1 MNQSRNIKYIYIMQV
16 NETDD
21 PRKRM
26 LAQQMVTKLSLKL
39 RWPMTPA
46 VREGLTNALIK
57 NDATSDLLYR
67 NKPYQPKTPWTLS
80 GMLARITLAV
90 QSRFKP
96 KPIFVGDG
104 EDTDPASQLT
114 QTHYD
119 VKGSGAVGLVIALL
133 IALFVGMSGIL
144 RPVETGLQI
153 GRDAARRHA
162 ASGDIVVIAKDDR
175 SAKVFGSLPWPR
187 RYDAQLVDKLR
198 AMGAKRIVFNQ
209 VMADSFNR
217 ADDEALAAAFDRA
230 GGKVWLA
237 VNQEYDRV
245 TGKLE
250 PVLPIKL
257 LRDRSQQAHIWIRF
271 GVFGS
276 VEQISNSLKIGG
288 KTYPS
293 QPVVLAE
300 SPSNSSVM
308 RPDFAVDYRTLPTY
322 SASDLVYNRLNK
334 SDVVGKTVFV
344 VVTSELSTSM
354 ATVFPYSRVAAG
366 YSLAI
371 AAETLK
377 AGLARELGYLL
388 PLLIAALIGIACVIR
403 RAPRVRAAIMI
414 AGAVGLGVMMFG
426 GDYLGLRFEMVP
438 ALLALGIF
446 AFRETIRSNVMAVMM
461 TNAITGLPNFGHL
474 RLIKGYQA
482 CTVVALKFDRFN
494 ERMLALR
501 TAEQRSVTKAIAAR
515 IAIVAPGCVVHQAD
529 DGLFAFLV
537 PPDSE
542 IDTGSVSGQLTALF
556 ALDILGIHALHAFD
570 VSVGACGD
578 SDRKFESRLEVAI
591 DRAERGIYITMRQV
605 Y

>member
-1 MNQSRNIKYIYIMQV
+1 MQV

-104 EDTDPASQLT
+104 EETDPTSRLT
-114 QTHYD
+114 QAHYD

-198 AMGAKRIVFNQ
+198 AMGAKRIVFNH
-209 VMADSFNR
+209 VMADPSNPK
-217 ADDEALAAAFDRA
+217 DDAALAAAFDRA
-230 GGKVWLA
+230 GGKVWLG
-237 VNQEYDRV
+237 VTQERNSA
-245 TGKLE
+245 TGKME
-250 PVLPIKL
+250 PILPTPL
-257 LRDRSQQAHIWIRF
+257 FLNRTQQAHFWVDF
-271 GVFGS
+271 GIFGHA
-276 VEQISNSLKIGG
+276 EQMSGTLVIGG
-288 KTYPS
+288 NSYLAQS
-293 QPVVLAE
+293 VVLAHKN
-300 SPSNSSVM
+300 PIHGPFK
-308 RPDFAVDYRTLPTY
+308 PDYSIAFRSIPTV
-322 SASDLVYNRLNK
+322 SALDVVLGK
-334 SDVVGKTVFV
+334 SDPQKIAGKTVFISV
-344 VVTSELSTSM
+344 LSDNDGVTYKVLGQG
-354 ATVFPYSRVAAG
+354 RAAG
-366 YSLAI
+366 AYSLVI

-403 RAPRVRAAIMI
+403 RAPRVRAAII
-414 AGAVGLGVMMFG
+414 ASGALGLSVMMFG
-426 GDYLGLRFEMVP
+426 GDHLGLHFEMVP

-446 AFRETIRSNVMAVMM
+446 AFRETIRSNVMTTMM

-501 TAEQRSVTKAIAAR
+501 AAEQRSVTKAIAAR
-515 IAIVAPGCVVHQAD
+515 IAIAAPGCVVHQAD

-537 PPDSE
+537 PRDSE

-570 VSVGACGD
+570 VSVGACSD

>member
-1 MNQSRNIKYIYIMQV
+1 MQG
-16 NETDD
+16 NEADD

-46 VREGLTNALIK
+46 VREGLTSALVK
-57 NDATSDLLYR
+57 TDATSDLLYR
-67 NKPYQPKTPWTLS
+67 NKPYQPKTPWTIS
-80 GMLARITLAV
+80 GILARITLAV
-90 QSRFKP
+90 QSRLKR
-96 KPIFVGDG
+96 KAVFVSDG
-104 EDTDPASQLT
+104 EERDPASQLT

-175 SAKVFGSLPWPR
+175 SAKVFGGLPWPR

-209 VMADSFNR
+209 IMADSFNR

-230 GGKVWLA
+230 GGKVWLG
-237 VNQEYDRV
+237 VSQEYDRS
-245 TGKLE
+245 TGRYE
-250 PVLPIKL
+250 PTLPIKV
-257 LRDRSQQAHIWIRF
+257 LRNRSQQAHIWGDI
-271 GVFGS
+271 GLFGS
-276 VEQISNSLKIGG
+276 IEQISNSLKIGD

-293 QPVVLAE
+293 QSAVLADT
-300 SPSNSSVM
+300 PDNSDVM
-308 RPDFAVDYRTLPTY
+308 RPDFAVDYRTIPTY
-322 SASDLVYNRLNK
+322 SASDVVYNRV
-334 SDVVGKTVFV
+334 DDAGIAGKTVFV

-354 ATVFPYSRVAAG
+354 VTVFPYSRVAGA
-366 YSLAI
+366 YSLVI

-377 AGLARELGYLL
+377 AGLAREFGYLL

-403 RAPRVRAAIMI
+403 RAPRARAAII
-414 AGAVGLGVMMFG
+414 ITGAFGLGVMMLG
-426 GDYLGLRFEMVP
+426 GDRLGLHFEMVP
-438 ALLALGIF
+438 ALLALSIF
-446 AFRETIRSNVMAVMM
+446 AFRENIRSNVMAVMM
-461 TNAITGLPNFGHL
+461 TNAVTGLPNFGHL
-474 RLIKGYQA
+474 RLIKGHQA
-482 CTVVALKFDRFN
+482 CTVIALKFDRFN

-501 TAEQRSVTKAIAAR
+501 AAEQRSVAKAIAAR
-515 IAIVAPGCVVHQAD
+515 INIVAPGCVVHQAD

-542 IDTGSVSGQLTALF
+542 IDTSSVSGQLTALF
-556 ALDILGIHALHAFD
+556 ALDILGIDALHGFD

-578 SDRKFESRLEVAI
+578 PERKFESRLEVAI
-591 DRAERGIYITMRQV
+591 DRAERGIFITLREV

>member
-1 MNQSRNIKYIYIMQV
+1 MQV

-80 GMLARITLAV
+80 GMLARISLAV

-104 EDTDPASQLT
+104 EETDPASRLT
-114 QTHYD
+114 QAHYD
-119 VKGSGAVGLVIALL
+119 VKGSGAVGLVIALM

-198 AMGAKRIVFNQ
+198 AMGAKRIVFNRIF
-209 VMADSFNR
+209 ADASNPV
-217 ADDEALAAAFDRA
+217 DDGALAGAFDRA
-230 GGKVWLA
+230 GGAVWLA
-237 VNQEYDRV
+237 VGQEHDLV
-245 TGKLE
+245 TGKME
-250 PVLPIKL
+250 PILPTPL
-257 LRDRSQQAHIWIRF
+257 FRS
-271 GVFGS
+271 
-276 VEQISNSLKIGG
+276 
-288 KTYPS
+288 KTK
-293 QPVVLAE
+293 QGHFWVTHGMFDQV
-300 SPSNSSVM
+300 SSVASSLEIGKKFY
-308 RPDFAVDYRTLPTY
+308 RSLPHIVSNNTDSYNIVKPDTSIDYRTIPTIP
-322 SASDLVYNRLNK
+322 AVE
-334 SDVVGKTVFV
+334 VVNGSISRAQIAGKTVIID
-344 VVTSELSTSM
+344 VTSETS
-354 ATVFPYSRVAAG
+354 AISYSVIGQGRAPSV
-366 YSLAI
+366 YSFVI
-371 AAETLK
+371 VAETLK

-403 RAPRVRAAIMI
+403 RAPRARATIII
-414 AGAVGLGVMMFG
+414 AGALGLGVMMFG
-426 GDYLGLRFEMVP
+426 GDRLGLHFEMVP
-438 ALLALGIF
+438 ALLALSIF

-461 TNAITGLPNFGHL
+461 TNAVTGLPNFGHL

-482 CTVVALKFDRFN
+482 CTVIALKFDRFN

-501 TAEQRSVTKAIAAR
+501 AAEQRSVTKAIAAR

-556 ALDILGIHALHAFD
+556 ALDILGIDALHGFD

-578 SDRKFESRLEVAI
+578 PERKFESRLEVAI

>member
-1 MNQSRNIKYIYIMQV
+1 MPV

-21 PRKRM
+21 QRKRM

-39 RWPMTPA
+39 SWPMTPA

-57 NDATSDLLYR
+57 NDATGDLLYR
-67 NKPYQPKTPWTLS
+67 NKPYQPKTLWSIS
-80 GMLARITLAV
+80 GVLARITLAV
-90 QSRFKP
+90 QNRFKP
-96 KPIFVGDG
+96 KPMFVSD
-104 EDTDPASQLT
+104 EEEADPASRLT
-114 QTHYD
+114 QAHYE

-133 IALFVGMSGIL
+133 IALFVGTSGIL

-153 GRDAARRHA
+153 GRDAASRHA

-209 VMADSFNR
+209 VMADPSNPK
-217 ADDEALAAAFDRA
+217 DDAALAAAFDRA
-230 GGKVWLA
+230 GDKVWLSIIVENDA
-237 VNQEYDRV
+237 I
-245 TGKLE
+245 TGKQNAL
-250 PVLPIKL
+250 LPYSEFLK
-257 LRDRSQQAHIWIRF
+257 RTQQAHFWVWHGIF
-271 GVFGS
+271 GN
-276 VEQISNSLKIGG
+276 VEEVSNILSINGIN
-288 KTYPS
+288 YQS
-293 QPVVLAE
+293 QPSILADNFE
-300 SPSNSSVM
+300 YANAK
-308 RPDFAVDYRTLPTY
+308 RPDFAIDYKTIPTISAVDIIKDNVSFDQVSGKTIVIAINTDR
-322 SASDLVYNRLNK
+322 
-334 SDVVGKTVFV
+334 DVV
-344 VVTSELSTSM
+344 E
-354 ATVFPYSRVAAG
+354 FPILGQGRAPSQ
-366 YSLAI
+366 YSLVI

-377 AGLARELGYLL
+377 RGVARELGYLL

-403 RAPRVRAAIMI
+403 RTPRTRAAII
-414 AGAVGLGVMMFG
+414 AAGALGLSVMMFG
-426 GDYLGLRFEMVP
+426 GDRLGVHFEMVP
-438 ALLALGIF
+438 ALLALSIF

-461 TNAITGLPNFGHL
+461 TNAVTGLPNFGHL

-482 CTVVALKFDRFN
+482 CAVVALKFDRFN

-501 TAEQRSVTKAIAAR
+501 AAEQRSVTKAIVAR
-515 IAIVAPGCVVHQAD
+515 IDIVAPSCVVHQAD

-556 ALDILGIHALHAFD
+556 ALDILGIHTLHGFD